1 MTERS
6 EARFATIQ
14 AYRSRVC
21 LGAKLASGEP
31 LIGDAKILYAG
42 EFNYT
47 DVARSVDV
55 PSSASL
61 GDHQEQWQ
69 KLYRLFDEE
78 WSLTEQV
85 SR

>member
-6 EARFATIQ
+6 DARFATIQ

-21 LGAKLASGEP
+21 GGAKLASGEP
-31 LIGDAKILYAG
+31 LIGNAKILYEG
-42 EFNYT
+42 DFKYM
-47 DVARSVDV
+47 DVARSVAV
-55 PSSASL
+55 PVSASL
-61 GDHQEQWQ
+61 DDHQAQWQ

-78 WSLTEQV
+78 WSLYEQV